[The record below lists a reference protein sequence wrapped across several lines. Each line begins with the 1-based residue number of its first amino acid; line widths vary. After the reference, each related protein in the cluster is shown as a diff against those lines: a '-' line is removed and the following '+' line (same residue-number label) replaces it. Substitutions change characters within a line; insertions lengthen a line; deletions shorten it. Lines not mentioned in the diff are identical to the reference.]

1 MFGHDAI
8 TIFFII
14 RQFISGSNKYKP
26 IRSKKTKMSCTP
38 PTANVQR
45 EKRLKQPL
53 PKYQKS
59 KIILQGRP
67 TQLKQEVESK
77 LHETDGFHASEL

>member
-8 TIFFII
+8 TIFFIL
-14 RQFISGSNKYKP
+14 RQFISGSNKYEP

-59 KIILQGRP
+59 KIILQDA
-67 TQLKQEVESK
+67 QLNSNRK
-77 LHETDGFHASEL
+77 LKASCMKRTDFMHQNC